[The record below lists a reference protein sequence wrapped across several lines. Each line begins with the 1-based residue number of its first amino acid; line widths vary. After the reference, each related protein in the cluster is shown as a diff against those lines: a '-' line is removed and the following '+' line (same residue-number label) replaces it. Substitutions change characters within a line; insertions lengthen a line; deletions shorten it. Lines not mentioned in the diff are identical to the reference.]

1 MAPNRSNSMDRP
13 GSGNCSIM
21 EVSFNILNCTV
32 GSGILALSF
41 AIKESGFGL
50 GIVLSIAVAI
60 LTWFALYILIIS
72 GKKISVYKYAILCEA
87 TMGRFGFYLLNS
99 VIFFQTGG
107 ACITYMIVIGDT
119 IPVVL
124 DILGFEVSRRWII
137 FVSSLLFILPL
148 LFFRSIGS
156 LAKVSMISVM
166 TLPPILFAVAVRGM
180 YYAPEHKRSYDFV
193 GKNVFPAIGVM
204 AFAMLSTQTAF
215 LNFTTMAQPTRKAWG
230 QATGIA
236 VSLSWLISFVFAII
250 GFMSFGED
258 VQPNIFNSFPLTD
271 GLINFGRG
279 LLGFSM
285 FLTFPQAFYP
295 ARAALH
301 KVLGHEDNHIV
312 PTDNEHIYTTLAL
325 FFPILVCG
333 VFIADLGLLYQ
344 LIGGF
349 CSTFLAYIIPGA
361 CYFLIFWRKDPS
373 SLRRLSKLPSS
384 DSLESEAGGVGEHG
398 RESRYEDGDVD
409 SLENIEDG
417 DNDDEDEEERILK
430 QKLAQDK
437 KSELGL
443 EEEGRKSL
451 LRQHRPTLTNDSA
464 TASTPILNRHQL
476 NYGSTGP
483 SESSSSDLQSTNY
496 STISRRE
503 SAGERKTELWLDVGA
518 GILLVFGVFVM
529 IISTTITLKKMVGY
543 V

>member
-1 MAPNRSNSMDRP
+1 MPPSRSNSMDRP

-21 EVSFNILNCTV
+21 E
-32 GSGILALSF
+32 
-41 AIKESGFGL
+41 ESGFGL
-50 GIVLSIAVAI
+50 GIVLSVAVAV
-60 LTWFALYILIIS
+60 LTWMALYILIIS
-72 GKKISVYKYAILCEA
+72 GKKINVYKYAILCEA

-99 VIFFQTGG
+99 VIFFQSAG
-107 ACITYMIVIGDT
+107 ACITYMIVVGDT
-119 IPVVL
+119 IPIIL
-124 DILGFEVSRRWII
+124 DILGFWVSRRWVIL
-137 FVSSLLFILPL
+137 VSSILFILPL
-148 LFFRSIGS
+148 LFYRSIGS

-193 GKNVFPAIGVM
+193 GNNVFPAIGVM

-250 GFMSFGED
+250 GFMAFGED
-258 VQPNIFNSFPLTD
+258 VQPNIFNSFPQTD

-312 PTDNEHIYTTLAL
+312 PTDSEHFYTTLAL

-384 DSLESEAGGVGEHG
+384 DSLESDASGGESTAAGVEDERG
-398 RESRYEDGDVD
+398 RESRYEDDED
-409 SLENIEDG
+409 SLENIEDAEG
-417 DNDDEDEEERILK
+417 DEEERLLK
-430 QKLAQDK
+430 HKLAQDK

-443 EEEGRKSL
+443 EEEGFSG
-451 LRQHRPTLTNDSA
+451 RQYGHRPSGNYGA
-464 TASTPILNRHQL
+464 TASTRSSRHQL
-476 NYGSTGP
+476 HYGSSDGSTP
-483 SESSSSDLQSTNY
+483 SNADLLRTESSHTA
-496 STISRRE
+496 
-503 SAGERKTELWLDVGA
+503 SAGGRKTELWLDVSA

-529 IISTTITLKKMVGY
+529 VISTTLTLKRMAGY

>member
-1 MAPNRSNSMDRP
+1 
-13 GSGNCSIM
+13 
-21 EVSFNILNCTV
+21 SFNILNCTV

-50 GIVLSIAVAI
+50 GIVLSAAVAI
-60 LTWFALYILIIS
+60 LTWLALYILIIS
-72 GKKISVYKYAILCEA
+72 GKKINVYKYAILCEA

-99 VIFFQTGG
+99 VIFFQSAG
-107 ACITYMIVIGDT
+107 ACITYMIVVGDT
-119 IPVVL
+119 IPVIL
-124 DILGFEVSRRWII
+124 DILGFEVSRRWVIL
-137 FVSSLLFILPL
+137 VSSLLFILPL
-148 LFFRSIGS
+148 LFYRSIGS

-193 GKNVFPAIGVM
+193 GDNVFPAIGVM

-250 GFMSFGED
+250 GFMAFGED
-258 VQPNIFNSFPLTD
+258 VQPNIFNSFPQTD

-301 KVLGHEDNHIV
+301 KVLGHEDNHIT
-312 PTDNEHIYTTLAL
+312 PTDSEHFYTTLAL
-325 FFPILVCG
+325 FFPILICG

-373 SLRRLSKLPSS
+373 SLSRLSKLSSS
-384 DSLESEAGGVGEHG
+384 DSLESDAAGGAGEHG
-398 RESRYEDGDVD
+398 RESRYEDDDID
-409 SLENIEDG
+409 SLENVED
-417 DNDDEDEEERILK
+417 DDDEEEEEETILK

-443 EEEGRKSL
+443 EEEGRP
-451 LRQHRPTLTNDSA
+451 LRQHRPTLINDSA
-464 TASTPILNRHQL
+464 TASTPILSRHQL
-476 NYGSTGP
+476 HYGSTGG
-483 SESSSSDLQSTNY
+483 SESSSSTDLLQTTTSNY
-496 STISRRE
+496 STIRRKE
-503 SAGERKTELWLDVGA
+503 STTERKTELWLDVGA

-529 IISTTITLKKMVGY
+529 VISTTLTLKKMAGY
-543 V
+543 M

>member
-1 MAPNRSNSMDRP
+1 MPPSRSNSMDRP

-50 GIVLSIAVAI
+50 GIVLSVAVAV
-60 LTWFALYILIIS
+60 LTWMALYILIIS
-72 GKKISVYKYAILCEA
+72 GKKINVFKYAILCEA

-99 VIFFQTGG
+99 VIFFQSAG
-107 ACITYMIVIGDT
+107 ACITYMIVVGDT
-119 IPVVL
+119 IPIIL
-124 DILGFEVSRRWII
+124 DILGFWVSRRWVIL
-137 FVSSLLFILPL
+137 VSSILFILPL
-148 LFFRSIGS
+148 LFYRSIGS

-193 GKNVFPAIGVM
+193 GNNVFPAIGVM

-250 GFMSFGED
+250 GFMAFGED
-258 VQPNIFNSFPLTD
+258 VQPNIFNSFPQTD

-312 PTDNEHIYTTLAL
+312 PTDSEHFYTTLAL

-384 DSLESEAGGVGEHG
+384 DSLESDASGGESNATGAEEERG
-398 RESRYEDGDVD
+398 RESRYEDDED
-409 SLENIEDG
+409 SLENIEDADG
-417 DNDDEDEEERILK
+417 DEEERLLK
-430 QKLAQDK
+430 HKLAQDK

-443 EEEGRKSL
+443 EEEGFSG
-451 LRQHRPTLTNDSA
+451 RQYGHRPSGNYGA
-464 TASTPILNRHQL
+464 TASTRSSRHQL
-476 NYGSTGP
+476 HYGSSDGSTPSTADLLRTG
-483 SESSSSDLQSTNY
+483 SSHTA
-496 STISRRE
+496 
-503 SAGERKTELWLDVGA
+503 SAGGRKTELWLDVSA

-529 IISTTITLKKMVGY
+529 VISTTLTLKRMAGY

>member
-1 MAPNRSNSMDRP
+1 MNLFIRFTYPPPSATTSVLQYSQLHGRIRDSCPVVRDQ
-13 GSGNCSIM
+13 
-21 EVSFNILNCTV
+21 
-32 GSGILALSF
+32 
-41 AIKESGFGL
+41 SGFGL

-60 LTWFALYILIIS
+60 LTWMALYILIIS
-72 GKKISVYKYAILCEA
+72 GKKINVYKYAILCEA

-99 VIFFQTGG
+99 VIFFQSAG
-107 ACITYMIVIGDT
+107 ACITYMIVVGDT
-119 IPVVL
+119 IPVIL
-124 DILGFEVSRRWII
+124 DILGFWASRRWVIL
-137 FVSSLLFILPL
+137 VSSLLFILPL
-148 LFFRSIGS
+148 LFYRSIGS

-193 GKNVFPAIGVM
+193 GNNVFPAIGVM
-204 AFAMLSTQTAF
+204 AFAMLSTQ
-215 LNFTTMAQPTRKAWG
+215 
-230 QATGIA
+230 
-236 VSLSWLISFVFAII
+236 
-250 GFMSFGED
+250 
-258 VQPNIFNSFPLTD
+258 
-271 GLINFGRG
+271 
-279 LLGFSM
+279 
-285 FLTFPQAFYP
+285 FYP

-312 PTDNEHIYTTLAL
+312 PTDSEHFYTTLGL

-384 DSLESEAGGVGEHG
+384 DSLQSDAAGGVGSASAGAAAGAEEERG
-398 RESRYEDGDVD
+398 RESRYEDDED

-417 DNDDEDEEERILK
+417 DDDDEGLLK
-430 QKLAQDK
+430 HKLAQDN

-443 EEEGRKSL
+443 EEEGFSG
-451 LRQHRPTLTNDSA
+451 RQHRHRPSGNYGA
-464 TASTPILNRHQL
+464 TASTPLGRHQL
-476 NYGSTGP
+476 HYGSTDG
-483 SESSSSDLQSTNY
+483 STSSSADLLHTRS
-496 STISRRE
+496 SSHVG
-503 SAGERKTELWLDVGA
+503 SAGGRKTELWLDVSA

-529 IISTTITLKKMVGY
+529 IISTTLTLKRMAGY

>member
-1 MAPNRSNSMDRP
+1 MPPSRTNSIDQP
-13 GSGNCSIM
+13 GSGTCSIM

-50 GIVLSIAVAI
+50 GIVLSIVVAI
-60 LTWFALYILIIS
+60 LCWLALYILIIS
-72 GKKISVYKYAILCEA
+72 GKKIGVYKYAILCEA

-99 VIFFQTGG
+99 IIFFQSAG
-107 ACITYMIVIGDT
+107 ACITYMIVVGDT
-119 IPVVL
+119 IPIIL
-124 DILGFEVSRRWII
+124 DILGFAISRRWVI
-137 FVSSLLFILPL
+137 FVSSLVFILPL
-148 LFFRSIGS
+148 LFYRSIGS

-180 YYAPEHKRSYDFV
+180 YYAPDHKRSYDFV
-193 GKNVFPAIGVM
+193 GNNVFPAIGVM

-250 GFMSFGED
+250 GFMAFGED
-258 VQPNIFNSFPLTD
+258 VQPNIFNSFPQTD
-271 GLINFGRG
+271 GLINFGRS

-301 KVLGHEDNHIV
+301 KVLGHEDNHTF
-312 PTDNEHIYTTLAL
+312 PTDSEHFYTTLGL
-325 FFPILVCG
+325 FFPILACG
-333 VFIADLGLLYQ
+333 VLIADLGLLYQ

-349 CSTFLAYIIPGA
+349 CSTFLAYIIPGL
-361 CYFLIFWRKDPS
+361 CYFLIFWRQDS
-373 SLRRLSKLPSS
+373 SSGTRSLSKLPSNN
-384 DSLESEAGGVGEHG
+384 SLESESGSSGAAERGQEG
-398 RESRYEDGDVD
+398 RYDDDDED
-409 SLENIEDG
+409 SLDIEDG
-417 DNDDEDEEERILK
+417 EDEEEERLLK
-430 QKLAQDK
+430 RKLAQEN
-437 KSELGL
+437 KSQLGL
-443 EEEGRKSL
+443 EEEGVKS
-451 LRQHRPTLTNDSA
+451 HRTSTAA
-464 TASTPILNRHQL
+464 TGNYGATVSTTPLSSHQL
-476 NYGSTGP
+476 HYGSTGG
-483 SESSSSDLQSTNY
+483 SSTPSDLLQAGLYESAN
-496 STISRRE
+496 STIKS
-503 SAGERKTELWLDVGA
+503 GRKTELWLDVGA

-529 IISTTITLKKMVGY
+529 IISTTLTLRKMAGY